1 MGRPRPPV
9 ADWLAYL
16 GEIGY
21 GEIYRRSSGHAAI
34 SEEVAPPVA
43 VPGPL
48 PADDGREEAL
58 AELAGRV
65 AVCTACGLSETRNR
79 TVFGTGPL
87 GARLMVIGE
96 GPGAEED
103 RQGLPFVGRAGELLT
118 KILLAIGLTREEVYI
133 ANIVKCRPPG
143 NRAPEP
149 AEVTACIGYLE
160 RQIEIV
166 RPTLLVAL
174 GKTAAQVLLGANG
187 SLAELRGPW
196 YEYRGVP
203 LKVTYHPAALL
214 RNPALKRP
222 TWEDMQ
228 EGRDRLGRA
237 GRAPGGG
244 A

>member
-1 MGRPRPPV
+1 VGRPRPPV

-21 GEIYRRSSGHAAI
+21 GEIYRRATGHAAI
-34 SEEVAPPVA
+34 PEEVAPPVA
-43 VPGPL
+43 VPEPS
-48 PADDGREEAL
+48 PADAGREEAL

-65 AVCTACGLSETRNR
+65 AVCTACVLSETRNR

-149 AEVTACIGYLE
+149 AEVRPASATSSGRSRSSGPPSSSRSARPPLRCSSE
-160 RQIEIV
+160 R
-166 RPTLLVAL
+166 
-174 GKTAAQVLLGANG
+174 TAAWP
-187 SLAELRGPW
+187 SC
-196 YEYRGVP
+196 
-203 LKVTYHPAALL
+203 
-214 RNPALKRP
+214 
-222 TWEDMQ
+222 
-228 EGRDRLGRA
+228 A
-237 GRAPGGG
+237 GRGTSTAVSRSR
-244 A
+244 